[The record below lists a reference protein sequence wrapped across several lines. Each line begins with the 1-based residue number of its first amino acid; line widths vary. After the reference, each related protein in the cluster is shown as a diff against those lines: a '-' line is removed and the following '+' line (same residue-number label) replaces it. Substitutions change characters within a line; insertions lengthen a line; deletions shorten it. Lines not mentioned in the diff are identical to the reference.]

1 MNAVNFFGEVLLG
14 LFLSVVTAHFWLVP
28 AKVAGTWQ
36 MSEDEIALKQTFQE
50 ISGALRS
57 GGNATPIANGRLESN
72 QITFTAGD
80 TKYIG
85 RLSGNT
91 MGGTVNFGGSW
102 KAIRASN

>member
-1 MNAVNFFGEVLLG
+1 MNAVNFFAEVLLA
-14 LFLSVVTAHFWLVP
+14 LFLSVVTAYFWLVR

-57 GGNATPIANGRLESN
+57 GGNATPIANGRLEGN

-85 RLSGNT
+85 RVSGNT
-91 MGGTVNFGGSW
+91 MEGTVSSGGSW

>member
-1 MNAVNFFGEVLLG
+1 MNAVNFFAEVLLA

-57 GGNATPIANGRLESN
+57 GGNRKRKAREQSNNFHSGRYQIHRPIER
-72 QITFTAGD
+72 
-80 TKYIG
+80 
-85 RLSGNT
+85 
-91 MGGTVNFGGSW
+91 
-102 KAIRASN
+102 